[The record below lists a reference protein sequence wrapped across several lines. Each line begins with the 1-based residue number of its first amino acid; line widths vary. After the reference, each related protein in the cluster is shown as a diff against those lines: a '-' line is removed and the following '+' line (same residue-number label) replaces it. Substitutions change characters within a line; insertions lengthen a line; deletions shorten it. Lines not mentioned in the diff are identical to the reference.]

1 MASLTKIC
9 KELIIRE
16 PFYGLFF
23 LGIQKRMVPAD
34 HQIKTA
40 AIGPNGLNFTLYVNE
55 KFWDELSDE
64 HQFSVIKHEALHLV
78 LFHLTDDYKCDNHYN
93 MNIAMDCVVNQL
105 LKDLPENCVTLE
117 SLSKRL
123 NKQLEPNRG
132 AWYYY
137 KEIQQYIDEHPEE
150 FPDNSAGMGD
160 FSELDD
166 HNQWPSEVSDAEKKI
181 YENQLKSQIKATA
194 EQVKKQAGTIPG
206 ELTDILERLKNKPPV
221 FNWRKYFRRLIGNS
235 ITSEV
240 QLTRMRPSKRIP
252 DAKGIRMK
260 RKPTIL
266 VGIDTSGSIGSND
279 LQDFFSEIH
288 HVYKTGVNITVIE
301 FDTKIQKIFEYK
313 DKPNIDI
320 CGRGGTDCTELINYY
335 KEHHRN
341 YSTCIVFTDGYLSTF
356 NLPKCQSLVW
366 VIAKNG
372 YKTEYPGK
380 VIYIP

>member
-9 KELIIRE
+9 KELLIRE
-16 PFYGLFF
+16 PFYGLFL
-23 LGIQKRMVPAD
+23 LGIQKQMVSAD
-34 HQIKTA
+34 HPIQTA
-40 AIGPNGLNFTLYVNE
+40 AIGPNGLNFTIYVNE
-55 KFWDELSDE
+55 KFWNELTDME
-64 HQFSVIKHEALHLV
+64 QMAVFKHELFHL
-78 LFHLTDDYKCDNHYN
+78 LNFHLTDDFKADNHYN
-93 MNIAMDCVVNQL
+93 MNIAQDASINQFL
-105 LKDLPENCVTLE
+105 TGLPEGCVTLDA
-117 SLSKRL
+117 LSKRL
-123 NKQLEPNRG
+123 KKQLEPKRG

-137 KEIQQYIDEHPEE
+137 KEIQQYIDKHPEE
-150 FPDNSAGMGD
+150 FQTSSGIGG
-160 FSELDD
+160 FKEIDD
-166 HNQWPSEVSDAEKKI
+166 HSQWPSDMSDAEKKI

-206 ELTDILERLKNKPPV
+206 ELSDILERLKDKPPV
-221 FNWRKYFRRLIGNS
+221 FNWRKYFRRLVGNS
-235 ITSEV
+235 ITSEI
-240 QLTRMRPSKRIP
+240 QLTRMRPSKRFP
-252 DAKGIRMK
+252 DARGIRMK

-266 VGIDTSGSIGSND
+266 VGVDTSGSISSTD

-288 HVYKTGVNITVIE
+288 HVYKTGVSVTVIE

-356 NLPKCQSLVW
+356 DLPKCQSLVW

-380 VIYIP
+380 VVYIP